1 MTERE
6 IRLECLKLVMPQ
18 SGNPDPAHYIA
29 KAETLLTWIMAG
41 EDNAPST
48 LTTPAERARVKKSEI
63 SPKAYGRIET

>member
-29 KAETLLTWIMAG
+29 KAETLLTWIMTG
-41 EDNAPST
+41 EDNASGT
-48 LTTPAERARVKKSEI
+48 LTTPAGSGQSKTGTNRK
-63 SPKAYGRIET
+63 